1 MFMFSIKK
9 ISKILQF
16 VTSATLDYYCLL
28 LISAIAFGDT
38 ELPKYFS
45 PDCIWSVTGSLLS
58 VWLSWSLREGW
69 SLASPMARFTACSTA

>member
-28 LISAIAFGDT
+28 FISAIAFGDT
-38 ELPKYFS
+38 ELPNYLS
-45 PDCIWSVTGSLLS
+45 PDCMWSVAGSLLS
-58 VWLSWSLREGW
+58 V
-69 SLASPMARFTACSTA
+69 